1 MKKKKRNKPVV
12 LRGDDV
18 VTFLYKI
25 LENCS
30 DKEKEI
36 LKNYVNKELKGVIE
50 IKENQESFS
59 INANKFIHLEI
70 L

>member
-1 MKKKKRNKPVV
+1 MKKKKHNKPVV

-18 VTFLYKI
+18 VAFLYKI

-30 DKEKEI
+30 DKEKET

-50 IKENQESFS
+50 IKEDFS
-59 INANKFIHLEI
+59 INSDKFIHLEI

>member
-18 VTFLYKI
+18 ITFLYKI
-25 LENCS
+25 LDKCS
-30 DKEKEI
+30 TEEKKELQTYI
-36 LKNYVNKELKGVIE
+36 NKEMKGVIE
-50 IKENQESFS
+50 IKENFS

>member
-1 MKKKKRNKPVV
+1 MKKKKHNKPVV

-18 VTFLYKI
+18 ITFLYKI
-25 LENCS
+25 LDKCS
-30 DKEKEI
+30 IEEKKE
-36 LKNYVNKELKGVIE
+36 LQRYVNKELKGVIE
-50 IKENQESFS
+50 IKENFS

>member
-1 MKKKKRNKPVV
+1 MKKKKHNKPVV
-12 LRGDDV
+12 LRGNDV

-50 IKENQESFS
+50 IKEDFS
-59 INANKFIHLEI
+59 INNDKFIHLEI

>member
-1 MKKKKRNKPVV
+1 MKKKKHNKPVV
-12 LRGDDV
+12 LRGNDV

-50 IKENQESFS
+50 IKEDFS
-59 INANKFIHLEI
+59 INSDKFIHLEI

>member
-50 IKENQESFS
+50 IKEDFS
-59 INANKFIHLEI
+59 INSDKFIHLEI

>member
-1 MKKKKRNKPVV
+1 MKKKKHNKPVV

-18 VTFLYKI
+18 IAFLYKI
-25 LENCS
+25 LDKCS
-30 DKEKEI
+30 IEEKKELQTYI
-36 LKNYVNKELKGVIE
+36 NKEMKGVIE
-50 IKENQESFS
+50 IKENFS

>member
-1 MKKKKRNKPVV
+1 MKKKKHNKPVV

-18 VTFLYKI
+18 VAFLYKI

-50 IKENQESFS
+50 IKEDFS
-59 INANKFIHLEI
+59 INSDKFIHLEI

>member
-18 VTFLYKI
+18 ITFLYKI
-25 LENCS
+25 LDKCS
-30 DKEKEI
+30 TEEKKELQTYI
-36 LKNYVNKELKGVIE
+36 NKEMKGVIE
-50 IKENQESFS
+50 IKENKGGFS